1 MNPKPSRKLN
11 KKLVLVDGA
20 AGFLGKYLV
29 ESFVAHGYQVRA
41 TDRKAD
47 ELAYAEKLGAE
58 VLGSDLLDPASLKRV
73 AKGVDWAVHS
83 AAAFDLGLPYSVL
96 KSVNVDGTANLCQ
109 VLTEFKVEKLL
120 HISTGGVYG
129 PPILTPTLEDHPIN
143 PVDDYSRSKYQAE
156 LVLEKY
162 RKQNGLYS
170 ILFRPTALYGPGGKY
185 IASAFMTLPIIA
197 LEHGLRTIPLIGGG
211 QRLNM
216 VHVKDV
222 AEAAVHVLEQDNI
235 SSGEVFNLADCDIMS
250 ASEFF
255 TAFYR
260 AFGIQ
265 PGRKINIPPFIFD
278 KSVALIGVFSGPRS
292 LAPLNR
298 WLEKTWHQIVIKY
311 RLEPVLSPHV
321 VRDDLYYFG
330 GNHAYDASKLI
341 HTGYH
346 FRYPGFAEGF
356 AETVKWYQ
364 EHRWIPQLT
373 EIGRK

>member
-1 MNPKPSRKLN
+1 MKTRPTRE
-11 KKLVLVDGA
+11 KKFVLVDGA
-20 AGFLGKYLV
+20 AGYLGRHLV
-29 ESFVAHGYQVRA
+29 ESFISHGYRVRA
-41 TDRKAD
+41 TDLKAG

-83 AAAFDLGLPYSVL
+83 AAAFDLGLPYSTL
-96 KSVNVDGTANLCQ
+96 KRVNVDGTENICRA
-109 VLTEFKVEKLL
+109 LTEQKVKKLL

-129 PPILTPTLEDHPIN
+129 PPIVTPTREDHPIN
-143 PVDDYSRSKYQAE
+143 PVDGYSRSKYQAE
-156 LVLEKY
+156 LVLERY
-162 RKQNGLYS
+162 RKQKGLYS

-197 LEHGLRTIPLIGGG
+197 LEYRLRSLPLLSGG

-222 AEAAVHVLEQDNI
+222 AEAAVHVLGQENI

-250 ASEFF
+250 AAEFF
-255 TAFYR
+255 AAFYR

-278 KSVALIGVFSGPRS
+278 KSVALIGVFSGPRT

-298 WLEKTWHQIVIKY
+298 WLEQAWRQIVNKY
-311 RLEPVLSPHV
+311 HLEPILTPHV

-346 FRYPGFAEGF
+346 FLYPGFAEGF

-364 EHRWIPQLT
+364 EQRWIPNLA